1 MHTAWWMGEVSWAT
15 VMTQVTSRSRVRV
28 VMTLQYTM
36 AINQHQHQHQAGA
49 GMVKSPSITSLG
61 HDHNELHSVS
71 RVK

>member
-1 MHTAWWMGEVSWAT
+1 MGEVSWAT

-36 AINQHQHQHQAGA
+36 AIYQHQHQHQAGA

-61 HDHNELHSVS
+61 HDHNELHSVR

>member
-1 MHTAWWMGEVSWAT
+1 MGEVSWAT

-61 HDHNELHSVS
+61 HDHNELHSVR

>member
-1 MHTAWWMGEVSWAT
+1 MGEVSWAT

-36 AINQHQHQHQAGA
+36 AIYQHQHQHQAGA